1 MTLRVLR
8 IGIVRDGR
16 IVEERLIR
24 PGQAVSVG
32 ESARND
38 FILPPTH
45 LEPRFQLFRP
55 TRDGGYAL
63 RLSGDMDGKLS
74 FGDAVRPLKELRDN
88 EARRA
93 GEGWELTLPPRARG
107 KVVID
112 GVTVLFQFVP
122 APPEPARARASFRPK
137 LWEDDDPVYFGFL
150 GLNAA
155 LAALAMIY
163 VYTRPPVNDLVVP
176 EIPDRVLQFALQ
188 TPNVEEPPVEPVVD
202 PNAPPEPSQEPTP
215 PDEVAD
221 RIDEP
226 MAPALRT
233 EPRGGG
239 TDPDEALADAVKN
252 SALMRA
258 LMIGTTGDANNGERV
273 EDLLGS
279 REGRYSDLD
288 AFVREGR
295 EVVVYNDGPTFR
307 QGSGNDDRRDA
318 DMGQLQDATIGDVGL
333 GEGPGGGTPTVA
345 SFTLGPPEDPLS
357 SQTVAAVIRAHS
369 GQLKACYEAERKINP
384 DTGGRLVVWFEI
396 SEDGSVVEATVLD
409 NETGS
414 NGAFEACVT
423 RRFSRWSFAADDAG
437 VHTYP
442 LVFTPT

>member
-8 IGIVRDGR
+8 IGLVRDGR

-32 ESARND
+32 QSTRND
-38 FILPPTH
+38 FVLPPTH
-45 LEPRFQLFRP
+45 LEQHFQLFRP

-74 FGDAVRPLKELRDN
+74 FGDAVQPLKTLRDTQG
-88 EARRA
+88 RRVDD
-93 GEGWELTLPPRARG
+93 GWELLLPPRSRG

-122 APPEPARARASFRPK
+122 APPEPARVVTSFRPK

-155 LAALAMIY
+155 LATLAMIY

-188 TPNVEEPPVEPVVD
+188 TPDVEEPPEEPAVD
-202 PNAPPEPSQEPTP
+202 PDAPPTLTDEPSP

-221 RIDEP
+221 RIDQ
-226 MAPALRT
+226 PADPPPT
-233 EPRGGG
+233 PQPGGG
-239 TDPDEALADAVKN
+239 ARDPDEVLADAIED

-258 LMIGTTGDANNGERV
+258 LMIGTTGDANNGERI
-273 EDLLGS
+273 EDLLGPG
-279 REGRYSDLD
+279 GRYTDLD
-288 AFVREGR
+288 AFVQEGR

-307 QGSGNDDRRDA
+307 QGNGTGDRRDA

-333 GEGPGGGTPTVA
+333 GDGPGGGTPTGDI
-345 SFTLGPPEDPLS
+345 FTPGPVEDPPS
-357 SQTVAAVIRAHS
+357 SRTVAAVIRAHS

-396 SEDGSVVEATVLD
+396 HEDGAVVEATVLD

-423 RRFSRWSFAADDAG
+423 RRFSRWTFAAEDAG

>member
-16 IVEERLIR
+16 IVEERMIR

-74 FGDAVRPLKELRDN
+74 FGDAVRPLKELRDT
-88 EARRA
+88 EAQRA

-122 APPEPARARASFRPK
+122 APPEPARAGASFRPK

-155 LAALAMIY
+155 LATLAMIY
-163 VYTRPPVNDLVVP
+163 VYTRPPVNELVVP
-176 EIPDRVLQFALQ
+176 EIPDRILQFALQ
-188 TPNVEEPPVEPVVD
+188 TPDVEEPPVGPAVD
-202 PNAPPEPSQEPTP
+202 PDAPPEPTP
-215 PDEVAD
+215 PDEVTD

-226 MAPALRT
+226 PLPSPKT
-233 EPRGGG
+233 EPGSRIS
-239 TDPDEALADAVKN
+239 DPDKTLEDALQN

-273 EDLLGS
+273 EDRLGS

-295 EVVVYNDGPTFR
+295 EVVVYNDHPTFR
-307 QGSGNDDRRDA
+307 RGNDDRRDA
-318 DMGQLQDATIGDVGL
+318 DMGQLQDATIGDVEL
-333 GEGPGGGTPTVA
+333 GEVPGGDTPTLDT
-345 SFTLGPPEDPLS
+345 FTLGPPEDPLS
-357 SQTVAAVIRAHS
+357 RQTVAAVIRAHS

-423 RRFSRWSFAADDAG
+423 RRVSRWSFAADDAG